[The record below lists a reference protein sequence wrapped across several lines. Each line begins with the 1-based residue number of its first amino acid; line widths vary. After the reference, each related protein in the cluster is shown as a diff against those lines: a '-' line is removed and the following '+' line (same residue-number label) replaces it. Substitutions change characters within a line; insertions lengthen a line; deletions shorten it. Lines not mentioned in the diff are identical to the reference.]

1 MHKWF
6 ILSDLSG
13 QHGLFLGTKGASF
26 IRSSIDSENKFNW
39 KCYLEMINPTLQ
51 QVVWFEVTIKDP
63 EDDYYDYEY
72 GLGKSYFQIC
82 LFSKPIKIWTR
93 NNIWHDQNQILRTT
107 RRWGQEMKTQKQF
120 MRSINLNTR
129 LQRW

>member
-1 MHKWF
+1 M
-6 ILSDLSG
+6 SG

-26 IRSSIDSENKFNW
+26 IRSSIDSENIGFYKFNW

-72 GLGKSYFQIC
+72 GLGKSSPKIH
-82 LFSKPIKIWTR
+82 LFW
-93 NNIWHDQNQILRTT
+93 
-107 RRWGQEMKTQKQF
+107 
-120 MRSINLNTR
+120 
-129 LQRW
+129 